1 MNAKKQN
8 KKEDPP
14 DNIIGEVIRAT
25 STEFETQCYEL
36 YDFPP
41 LGSLVISDDENP
53 VFGIVSHS
61 VTESLDPSRTP
72 RPRGPGLEN
81 VKSIYQESPQLNNL
95 LTSRFASITVGY
107 IQDQSVVRRLP
118 PVPPKILSLTRI
130 CNESELNEFS
140 SDFDFVPRLL
150 NSGFASS
157 DDVLASF
164 LNIAARLRS
173 DPDQYLIEIG
183 KEIASLLPG
192 QMRRVNLIL
201 RNASV

>member
-1 MNAKKQN
+1 MNAKKKN
-8 KKEDPP
+8 KGGLSDG
-14 DNIIGEVIRAT
+14 IIGEVIRAS

-36 YDFPP
+36 YQFPP

-81 VKSIYQESPQLNNL
+81 VKAIYEESPQLNNL
-95 LTSRFASITVGY
+95 LTSRFTAITVGY
-107 IQDQSVVRRLP
+107 MKDQSIVMRLS
-118 PVPPKILSLTRI
+118 PVPPRILSLTRI
-130 CNESELNEFS
+130 CTDSELNEFS
-140 SDFDFVPRLL
+140 SDFDFVSRLL
-150 NSGFASS
+150 NSSFASS

-164 LNIAARLRS
+164 LNIASSLRT
-173 DPDQYLIEIG
+173 DPDQYLIDIG

-201 RNASV
+201 RNAST

>member
-1 MNAKKQN
+1 MNAKKKN
-8 KKEDPP
+8 KGGLSDG
-14 DNIIGEVIRAT
+14 IIGEVIRAS

-36 YDFPP
+36 YQFPP

-81 VKSIYQESPQLNNL
+81 VKAIYEESPQLNNL
-95 LTSRFASITVGY
+95 LTSRFTAITVGY
-107 IQDQSVVRRLP
+107 LKDQSIVMRLS
-118 PVPPKILSLTRI
+118 PVPPRILSLTRI
-130 CNESELNEFS
+130 CTDSELNEFS
-140 SDFDFVPRLL
+140 SDFDFVSRLL
-150 NSGFASS
+150 NSSFASS

-164 LNIAARLRS
+164 LNIASSLRS
-173 DPDQYLIEIG
+173 DPDQYLIDIG

-192 QMRRVNLIL
+192 QMRRVHLIL
-201 RNASV
+201 RNASI

>member
-1 MNAKKQN
+1 MNAKKKN
-8 KKEDPP
+8 KGGLSDG
-14 DNIIGEVIRAT
+14 IIGEVIRAS

-36 YDFPP
+36 YQFPP

-81 VKSIYQESPQLNNL
+81 VKAIYEENPQLNNL
-95 LTSRFASITVGY
+95 LTSRFTAITVGY
-107 IQDQSVVRRLP
+107 LKDQSIVMRLS
-118 PVPPKILSLTRI
+118 PVPPRILSLTRI
-130 CNESELNEFS
+130 CTDSELNEFS
-140 SDFDFVPRLL
+140 SDFDFVSRLL
-150 NSGFASS
+150 NSSFASS

-164 LNIAARLRS
+164 LNIASSLRT
-173 DPDQYLIEIG
+173 DPDQYLIDIG

-201 RNASV
+201 RNASI

>member
-1 MNAKKQN
+1 MNAKKKN
-8 KKEDPP
+8 KDGLF
-14 DNIIGEVIRAT
+14 NGIIGEVIRAS

-36 YDFPP
+36 YQFPP
-41 LGSLVISDDENP
+41 LGSLVLSDDENP

-81 VKSIYQESPQLNNL
+81 VKAIYEESPQLNNL
-95 LTSRFASITVGY
+95 LSSRFTAITVGY
-107 IQDQSVVRRLP
+107 LKDQSMVMRLP
-118 PVPPKILSLTRI
+118 PVPPRILSLTRI
-130 CNESELNEFS
+130 CTESELTEFS
-140 SDFDFVPRLL
+140 SDFDFVSRLL
-150 NSGFASS
+150 NSSFASS
-157 DDVLASF
+157 DDILASF
-164 LNIAARLRS
+164 LNIASSLRT

-201 RNASV
+201 RNASI

>member
-1 MNAKKQN
+1 MNAKKKN
-8 KKEDPP
+8 KGGLSEC
-14 DNIIGEVIRAT
+14 IIGEVIRAS

-36 YDFPP
+36 YQFPP

-81 VKSIYQESPQLNNL
+81 VKAIYEESPQLNNL
-95 LTSRFASITVGY
+95 LTSRFTAITVGY
-107 IQDQSVVRRLP
+107 MKDQSIVMRLS
-118 PVPPKILSLTRI
+118 PVPPRILSLTRI
-130 CNESELNEFS
+130 CTDSELNEFS
-140 SDFDFVPRLL
+140 SDFDFVSRLL
-150 NSGFASS
+150 NSSFASS
-157 DDVLASF
+157 DDVLAAF
-164 LNIAARLRS
+164 LNIASSLRT
-173 DPDQYLIEIG
+173 DPDQYLIDIG

-201 RNASV
+201 RNAST

>member
-1 MNAKKQN
+1 MNAKKKN
-8 KKEDPP
+8 KGGLSDG
-14 DNIIGEVIRAT
+14 IIGEVIRAS

-36 YDFPP
+36 YQFPP

-81 VKSIYQESPQLNNL
+81 VKAIYEESPQLNNL
-95 LTSRFASITVGY
+95 LTSRFTAITVGY
-107 IQDQSVVRRLP
+107 MKDQSIVMRLS
-118 PVPPKILSLTRI
+118 PVPPRILSLTRI
-130 CNESELNEFS
+130 CTDSELNEFS
-140 SDFDFVPRLL
+140 SDFDFVSRLL
-150 NSGFASS
+150 NSSLASS
-157 DDVLASF
+157 DDVLAAF
-164 LNIAARLRS
+164 LNIASSLRT
-173 DPDQYLIEIG
+173 DPDQYLIDIG

-201 RNASV
+201 RNAST

>member
-1 MNAKKQN
+1 MNAKKKN
-8 KKEDPP
+8 KGGLSDG
-14 DNIIGEVIRAT
+14 IIGEVIRAS

-36 YDFPP
+36 YQFPP

-81 VKSIYQESPQLNNL
+81 VKAIYEESPQLNNL
-95 LTSRFASITVGY
+95 LTSRFTAITVGY
-107 IQDQSVVRRLP
+107 MKDQSIVMRLS
-118 PVPPKILSLTRI
+118 PVPPRILSLTRI
-130 CNESELNEFS
+130 CTDSELNEFS
-140 SDFDFVPRLL
+140 SDVDFVSRLL
-150 NSGFASS
+150 NSSFASS
-157 DDVLASF
+157 DDVLAAF
-164 LNIAARLRS
+164 LNIASSLRT
-173 DPDQYLIEIG
+173 DPDQYLIDIG

-201 RNASV
+201 RNASI

>member
-1 MNAKKQN
+1 MNAKKKN
-8 KKEDPP
+8 KGGLSDG
-14 DNIIGEVIRAT
+14 IIGEVIRAS

-36 YDFPP
+36 YQFPP

-81 VKSIYQESPQLNNL
+81 VKAIYEESPQLNNL
-95 LTSRFASITVGY
+95 LTSRFTAITVGY
-107 IQDQSVVRRLP
+107 MKDQSIVMRLS
-118 PVPPKILSLTRI
+118 PVPPRILSLTRI
-130 CNESELNEFS
+130 CTDSELNEFS
-140 SDFDFVPRLL
+140 SDFDFVSRLL
-150 NSGFASS
+150 NSSFASS
-157 DDVLASF
+157 DDVLAAF
-164 LNIAARLRS
+164 LNIASSLRT
-173 DPDQYLIEIG
+173 DPDQYLIDIG

-201 RNASV
+201 RNAST

>member
-1 MNAKKQN
+1 MNAKKKN
-8 KKEDPP
+8 KDGLS
-14 DNIIGEVIRAT
+14 DGIIGEVIRAS

-36 YDFPP
+36 YQFPP

-81 VKSIYQESPQLNNL
+81 VKAIYEESPQLNNL
-95 LTSRFASITVGY
+95 LTSRFTAITVGY
-107 IQDQSVVRRLP
+107 LKDQSIVMRLS
-118 PVPPKILSLTRI
+118 PVPPRILSLSRI
-130 CNESELNEFS
+130 CTDSELNEFS
-140 SDFDFVPRLL
+140 SDFDFVSRLL
-150 NSGFASS
+150 NSNFASS
-157 DDVLASF
+157 DDVLAAF
-164 LNIAARLRS
+164 LNIASSLRT
-173 DPDQYLIEIG
+173 DPDQYLIDIG

-201 RNASV
+201 RNASI

>member
-1 MNAKKQN
+1 MNAKKKN
-8 KKEDPP
+8 KGGLSDG
-14 DNIIGEVIRAT
+14 IIGEVIRAS

-36 YDFPP
+36 YQFPP

-81 VKSIYQESPQLNNL
+81 VKAIYEESPQLNNL
-95 LTSRFASITVGY
+95 LTSRFTAITVGY
-107 IQDQSVVRRLP
+107 MKDQSIVMRLS
-118 PVPPKILSLTRI
+118 PVPPRILSLTRV
-130 CNESELNEFS
+130 CTDSELNEFS
-140 SDFDFVPRLL
+140 SDFDFVSRLL
-150 NSGFASS
+150 NSSLASS
-157 DDVLASF
+157 DDVLAAF
-164 LNIAARLRS
+164 LNIASSLRT
-173 DPDQYLIEIG
+173 DPDQYLIDIG

-201 RNASV
+201 RNAST

>member
-1 MNAKKQN
+1 MNVKKQN
-8 KKEDPP
+8 QKEDPT
-14 DNIIGEVIRAT
+14 DGIIGEVIRAT

-36 YDFPP
+36 YEFPP
-41 LGSLVISDDENP
+41 LGSLVTSDDENP

-61 VTESLDPSRTP
+61 VTESLDPTRTP

-81 VKSIYQESPQLNNL
+81 IKSIYQESPQLNNL
-95 LTSRFASITVGY
+95 LTSRFTSITVGY
-107 IQDQSVVRRLP
+107 MQDQSVVRRLS

-130 CNESELNEFS
+130 CTESELNEFS

-164 LNIAARLRS
+164 LNITARLRS
-173 DPDQYLIEIG
+173 DPNQYLIKIG

-192 QMRRVNLIL
+192 QIRRVNLIL

>member
-1 MNAKKQN
+1 MNAKKKN
-8 KKEDPP
+8 KGGLSDG
-14 DNIIGEVIRAT
+14 IIGEVIRAS

-36 YDFPP
+36 YQFPP

-81 VKSIYQESPQLNNL
+81 VKAIYEESPQLNNL
-95 LTSRFASITVGY
+95 LTSRFTAITVGY
-107 IQDQSVVRRLP
+107 LKDQSIVMRLS
-118 PVPPKILSLTRI
+118 PVPPRILSLTRI
-130 CNESELNEFS
+130 CTDSELNEFS
-140 SDFDFVPRLL
+140 SDFDFVSRLL
-150 NSGFASS
+150 NSSFASS

-164 LNIAARLRS
+164 LNIASSLRT
-173 DPDQYLIEIG
+173 DPDQYLIDIG

-201 RNASV
+201 RNASI

>member
-1 MNAKKQN
+1 MNAKKKN
-8 KKEDPP
+8 KGGLSDG
-14 DNIIGEVIRAT
+14 IIGEVIRAS

-36 YDFPP
+36 YQFPP

-81 VKSIYQESPQLNNL
+81 VKAIYEESPQLNNL
-95 LTSRFASITVGY
+95 LTSRFTAITVGY
-107 IQDQSVVRRLP
+107 LKDHSIVMRLS
-118 PVPPKILSLTRI
+118 PVPPRILSLTRI
-130 CNESELNEFS
+130 CTDSELNEFS
-140 SDFDFVPRLL
+140 SDFDFVSRLL
-150 NSGFASS
+150 NSSFASS
-157 DDVLASF
+157 DDVLAAF
-164 LNIAARLRS
+164 LNIASSLRT
-173 DPDQYLIEIG
+173 DPDQYLIDIG

-201 RNASV
+201 RNAST

>member
-1 MNAKKQN
+1 MNAKKKN
-8 KKEDPP
+8 KGGLSDG
-14 DNIIGEVIRAT
+14 IIGEVIRAS

-36 YDFPP
+36 YQFPP

-81 VKSIYQESPQLNNL
+81 VKAIYEESPQLNNL
-95 LTSRFASITVGY
+95 LTSRFTAITVGY
-107 IQDQSVVRRLP
+107 MKDQSIVMRLS
-118 PVPPKILSLTRI
+118 PVPPRILSLTRI
-130 CNESELNEFS
+130 CTDSELNEFS
-140 SDFDFVPRLL
+140 SDFDFVSRLL
-150 NSGFASS
+150 NSSFASS

-164 LNIAARLRS
+164 LNIASSLRT
-173 DPDQYLIEIG
+173 DPDQYLIDIG

-201 RNASV
+201 RNASI

>member
-1 MNAKKQN
+1 MNAKKKN
-8 KKEDPP
+8 KGGLSDG
-14 DNIIGEVIRAT
+14 IIGEVIRAS

-36 YDFPP
+36 YQFPP

-81 VKSIYQESPQLNNL
+81 VKAIYEESPQLNNL
-95 LTSRFASITVGY
+95 LTSRFTAITVGY
-107 IQDQSVVRRLP
+107 LKDQSIVMRLS
-118 PVPPKILSLTRI
+118 PVPPRILSLTRI
-130 CNESELNEFS
+130 CTDSELNEFS
-140 SDFDFVPRLL
+140 SDFDFVSRLL
-150 NSGFASS
+150 NSSFASS
-157 DDVLASF
+157 DDILASF
-164 LNIAARLRS
+164 LNIASSLRT
-173 DPDQYLIEIG
+173 DPDQYLIDIG

-201 RNASV
+201 RNAST

>member
-1 MNAKKQN
+1 MNAKKKN
-8 KKEDPP
+8 KGGLSDG
-14 DNIIGEVIRAT
+14 IIGEVIRAS

-36 YDFPP
+36 YQFPP

-81 VKSIYQESPQLNNL
+81 VKAIYEESPQLNNL
-95 LTSRFASITVGY
+95 LTSRFTAITVGY
-107 IQDQSVVRRLP
+107 MKDQSIVMRLS
-118 PVPPKILSLTRI
+118 PVPPRILSLTPI
-130 CNESELNEFS
+130 CTDSELNEFS
-140 SDFDFVPRLL
+140 SDFDFVSRLL
-150 NSGFASS
+150 NSSFASS
-157 DDVLASF
+157 ADVLAAF
-164 LNIAARLRS
+164 LNIASSLRT
-173 DPDQYLIEIG
+173 DPDQYLIDIG

-201 RNASV
+201 RNASI

>member
-1 MNAKKQN
+1 MNAKKKTN
-8 KKEDPP
+8 GGLSDG
-14 DNIIGEVIRAT
+14 IIGEVIRAS

-36 YDFPP
+36 YQFPP

-81 VKSIYQESPQLNNL
+81 VKAIYEESPQLNNL
-95 LTSRFASITVGY
+95 LTSRFTAITVGY
-107 IQDQSVVRRLP
+107 MKDQSIVMRLS
-118 PVPPKILSLTRI
+118 PVPPRILSLTRI
-130 CNESELNEFS
+130 CTDSELNEFS
-140 SDFDFVPRLL
+140 SDFDFVSRLL
-150 NSGFASS
+150 NSSLASS
-157 DDVLASF
+157 DDVLAAF
-164 LNIAARLRS
+164 LNIASSLRT
-173 DPDQYLIEIG
+173 DPDQYLIDIG

-201 RNASV
+201 RNAST

>member
-1 MNAKKQN
+1 MNAKKKN
-8 KKEDPP
+8 KGGLSDG
-14 DNIIGEVIRAT
+14 IIGEVIRAS

-36 YDFPP
+36 YQFPP

-81 VKSIYQESPQLNNL
+81 VKAIYEESPQLNNL
-95 LTSRFASITVGY
+95 LTSRFTAITVGY
-107 IQDQSVVRRLP
+107 MKDQSIVMRLS
-118 PVPPKILSLTRI
+118 PVPPRILSLTRI
-130 CNESELNEFS
+130 CTDSELNEFS
-140 SDFDFVPRLL
+140 SDFDFVSRLL
-150 NSGFASS
+150 NSSFASS
-157 DDVLASF
+157 DDVSAAF
-164 LNIAARLRS
+164 LNIASSLRT
-173 DPDQYLIEIG
+173 DPDQYLIDIG

-201 RNASV
+201 RNAST